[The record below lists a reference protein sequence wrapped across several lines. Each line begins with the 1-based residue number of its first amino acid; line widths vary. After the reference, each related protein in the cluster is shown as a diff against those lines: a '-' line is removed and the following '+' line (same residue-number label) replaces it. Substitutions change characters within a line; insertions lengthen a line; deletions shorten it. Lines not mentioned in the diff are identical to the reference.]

1 MGAVYWA
8 KFVRK
13 RAEKENKV
21 VQITEMWDDWDLT
34 AEEHRRT
41 LDHPGRFD
49 FVDVSQNN
57 HQTNETHW
65 QNFLWVR
72 DYIKD
77 QPRPINSVKIYG
89 ADGGRHGGDSRDAV
103 EKIWRI
109 IFAGGASARFHRPS
123 SGIGLSKLAKSQ
135 LQSARMFLE
144 HFNIFQARPDASH
157 QHLSDREEDEAYLAF
172 IENEKYAVFFTDGG
186 AANLRLPDGERSWQ
200 IRWLNISKSKW
211 NKAKQ
216 VDATEIVPLD
226 APGKGPWIAL
236 VNKN

>member
-1 MGAVYWA
+1 HPGANKQPFFFTTPEQRHNTTVLPYQQKFVNKLLDYAVDYPHVLYCIDNETSGEEAWAVYWA
-8 KFVRK
+8 EFVRK

-109 IFAGGASARFHRPS
+109 IFAGG
-123 SGIGLSKLAKSQ
+123 
-135 LQSARMFLE
+135 
-144 HFNIFQARPDASH
+144 
-157 QHLSDREEDEAYLAF
+157 
-172 IENEKYAVFFTDGG
+172 
-186 AANLRLPDGERSWQ
+186 
-200 IRWLNISKSKW
+200 
-211 NKAKQ
+211 
-216 VDATEIVPLD
+216 
-226 APGKGPWIAL
+226 
-236 VNKN
+236 